1 MNCKIEIGEGFVLKL
16 SEVVLDLEIDKL
28 VDVDPQIGEIS
39 PFIFSLLLDSLIIV
53 IKTGFTFIAVTGIPA
68 GFLMTT
74 LGLDF
79 INLDNTLMVPLNHY
93 LILLTT
99 PSFKIDLFNS

>member
-1 MNCKIEIGEGFVLKL
+1 MDSKIEIGAGFVLKL
-16 SEVVLDLEIDKL
+16 SEVVLNLEIDKL
-28 VDVDPQIGEIS
+28 VDVDPQIEEIS
-39 PFIFSLLLDSLIIV
+39 PFIFSILLDTLMIV

-68 GFLMTT
+68 GFFLTT

-99 PSFKIDLFNS
+99 PSFKLDLFN